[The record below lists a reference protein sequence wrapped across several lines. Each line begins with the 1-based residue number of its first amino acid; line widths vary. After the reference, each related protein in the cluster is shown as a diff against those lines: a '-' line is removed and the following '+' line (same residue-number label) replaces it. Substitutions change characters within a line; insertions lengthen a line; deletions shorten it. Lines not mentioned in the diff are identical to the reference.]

1 MRTENN
7 DIENYRKLLKII
19 FVNTKQQS
27 LIMQYVLQTISIQDL
42 NIYFTKR
49 EKQLL
54 KLITSLYYYNIFEKL
69 NDDSKHF
76 SFMFI

>member
-1 MRTENN
+1 MRTEKN
-7 DIENYRKLLKII
+7 DIENYRCRIF

-27 LIMQYVLQTISIQDL
+27 LIMQYVPQTISIQDL

-54 KLITSLYYYNIFEKL
+54 KLITSLYYNIFEKL
-69 NDDSKHF
+69 NDDCKHF